1 MDASTRHNR
10 LVHLLEPVLAE
21 AGLDL
26 EELDITS
33 DGNRRVL
40 RLIVD
45 ADGGVDL
52 DTIGEVSRTVSEAL
66 DNVDDNAEVM
76 GSQPYVLEVTS
87 PGAERPLTRRR
98 HWQRSVGRL
107 VQAKLTAG
115 GQVKGRVVA
124 ADDSGVTLDHG
135 DRTHVYSYEELG
147 DGQVQVELRRGRGK
161 GRNLNGTA
169 AD

>member
-33 DGNRRVL
+33 DGSRRVL

-52 DTIGEVSRTVSEAL
+52 DTIGEVSQTASEVL
-66 DNVDDNAEVM
+66 DSAEVM
-76 GSQPYVLEVTS
+76 GSQPYVLEVS
-87 PGAERPLTRRR
+87 SRGAERPLVQSR
-98 HWQRSVGRL
+98 HWRRAVGRL
-107 VQAKLTAG
+107 VQAKLAAG
-115 GQVKGRVVA
+115 GKVEGRVVA

-135 DRTHVYSYEELG
+135 DRTDVYSYEELG
-147 DGQVQVELRRGRGK
+147 DGQVQVELRRDRGK
-161 GRNLNGTA
+161 GRNVNGTA